1 MFRYRTMEITCY
13 ILYVKGKAKKQKA
26 IVTHVYTQLP
36 IDSMTFTIPL
46 KFLLW
51 QVILLCFSYG

>member
-1 MFRYRTMEITCY
+1 MMEITCY